1 MTPPTKRPP
10 WRVAAETEGGAALSG
25 TPRWG
30 QPALPVL
37 AVAALRPSGTNVVA
51 AAGSIAHVW
60 IEAASQNDL
69 DDLAALLVDAVDA
82 GACVGFLNGLA
93 LGHARSFWQAALDGA
108 QTWVVRLRPD
118 GQAVG
123 VVQLHVPKLPNGRH
137 RAEVAKLLVHRSA
150 RRRGLARAL
159 MEMVEQQAERDGRW
173 LLQLDTE
180 TGSAAESL
188 YVRLGWQVLG
198 VIPDHAVR
206 PDGDLAQT
214 TFLYKRLGEEKQ
226 G

>member
-1 MTPPTKRPP
+1 MD
-10 WRVAAETEGGAALSG
+10 G
-25 TPRWG
+25 T
-30 QPALPVL
+30 
-37 AVAALRPSGTNVVA
+37 GT
-51 AAGSIAHVW
+51 IAHVL
-60 IEAASQNDL
+60 IEAATEGDL

-93 LGHARSFWQAALDGA
+93 LRDARSFWQAGLDGA
-108 QTWVVRLRPD
+108 QTWVARLRSD
-118 GQAVG
+118 SRAVG

-150 RRRGLARAL
+150 RRQGLARAL
-159 MEMVEQQAERDGRW
+159 MEKVEQQAKRDGRW
-173 LLQLDTE
+173 LLQLDSQ
-180 TGSAAESL
+180 TGSAAETL

-206 PDGDLAQT
+206 PNGDLVPA
-214 TFLYKRLGEEKQ
+214 TFLFKRLDVEKD